1 MTPVHTSSELLLNL
15 VQPVKTDQAVG
26 RLNSLLEQSLDW
38 DWLVNTAQEHRV
50 LPVIYKR
57 LSDFPDRVPTPV
69 LTALQTRYKRSSE
82 FNLGLTGKLLKLL
95 TLLREHNIPAIT
107 YKGPALAQLVYGDI
121 SLRQFTDLD
130 LLIHKSDIHRTKE
143 LLLANGCQPGWLLT
157 QSQEKAVLRHYYAY
171 PFLSN
176 SRRVLIEVHWELS
189 ERFFAFDFAIEQIWQ
204 RADNIKLLG
213 KTVQTLSLEDTL
225 LFLCAHGSKH
235 SWKRLG
241 WICDV
246 GMLISERR
254 ELDWELLTERATRL
268 GLLRILWLGT
278 ILADEVFKLSLP
290 AEIRSRITNE
300 SRLNQLARHR
310 IKEIFS
316 ELQPQGTLRATLFQI
331 SVRERMRD
339 RFNYCYR
346 LLLETKLVDSLFMP
360 MGRPR

>member
-1 MTPVHTSSELLLNL
+1 MPPVQTSSELLLKL
-15 VQPVKTDQAVG
+15 VQPLKTDPATA
-26 RLNSLLEQSLDW
+26 RLESLLEQNPDW
-38 DWLVNTAQEHRV
+38 DWIIYTAQEHRV
-50 LPVIYKR
+50 LPLIYRR
-57 LSDFPDRVPTPV
+57 LADFPDQVPEQVQTQ
-69 LTALQTRYKRSSE
+69 LQTRYKHSSE

-95 TLLREHNIPAIT
+95 TLLGEHDIPAIA
-107 YKGPALAQLVYGDI
+107 YKGPALAQAVYGDI

-143 LLLANGCQPGWLLT
+143 LLLANGCQPGWQLT
-157 QSQEKAVLRHYYAY
+157 ESQEKAVLRHYYAY

-189 ERFFAFDFAIEQIWQ
+189 ERFFAFDFDIEQIWR
-204 RADNIKLLG
+204 RADNVKILG
-213 KTVQTLSLEDTL
+213 KTVQTLSLADTL

-246 GMLISERR
+246 GMLISRR
-254 ELDWELLTERATRL
+254 AELDWDLMIERATRL

-278 ILADEVFKLSLP
+278 ILADKVFPLSLP
-290 AEIRSRITNE
+290 PAIRSRITSE
-300 SRLNQLARHR
+300 SRLNQLAESTIQEMFAER
-310 IKEIFS
+310 
-316 ELQPQGTLRATLFQI
+316 QAQGTLRSTLFQI
-331 SVRERMRD
+331 SVRERLRD